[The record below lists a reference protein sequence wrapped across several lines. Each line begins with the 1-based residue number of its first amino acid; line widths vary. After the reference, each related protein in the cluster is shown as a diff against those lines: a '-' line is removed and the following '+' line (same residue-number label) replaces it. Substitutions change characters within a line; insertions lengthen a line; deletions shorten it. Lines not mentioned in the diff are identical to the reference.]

1 MSQQLEFTEAELKA
15 FRSEYAKGATDSQFE
30 LFISEAKARNLRPG
44 PHLVFQ
50 LRNAKEYDQ
59 DTKAWQYV
67 KKPYWITTISALRL
81 IAQRTGQYAG
91 QSPAEFIYLDDQGFP
106 SIISQIPL
114 PDKDNK
120 PLPREPWAVRV
131 AIKRKD
137 FDEPIIGMTRFE
149 AVANFRE
156 KEVNGHKVLAL
167 NEIWAKRGPE
177 MTQKCAEADGFRRAF
192 AEEAGHL
199 YLLEELKN
207 EVEEILP
214 EKVTPASV
222 VPQPPSVP
230 KVNQTPAVPTE
241 APRPNEKMPVETA
254 KAVLEVLPKL
264 EEFVSNPAV
273 QEQLAAEGKKVD
285 YEEIERLK
293 AAAKAAV
300 PDLKPASEL
309 PPPEKKKRGPK
320 PKNPENGQPE
330 KPVDG
335 GITQAD
341 IDNAS
346 KPESKVDEAALK
358 QEATEFVDSI
368 TNFTAEEAAEQGLPE
383 PPEYSL
389 IPTKGSEQL
398 KGFGNRV
405 RALVS
410 AGVSNPA
417 IKNYLLDLGK
427 KKSTDLLT
435 VGDWTNALNTLE
447 GLPIEQAKEV
457 TRNAPLP
464 EF

>member
-1 MSQQLEFTEAELKA
+1 MSQQLEITDQQWSALKSEFCKGFTEEQANVCRTFCEL
-15 FRSEYAKGATDSQFE
+15 RS
-30 LFISEAKARNLRPG
+30 LIPG
-44 PHLVFQ
+44 KHVVFQ
-50 LRNAKEYDQ
+50 IRRSKEWDEAVNAKIEVS
-59 DTKAWQYV
+59 KIV
-67 KKPYWITTISALRL
+67 FITTIDAARL
-81 IAQRTGQYAG
+81 IALRSQEYVGQDPETY
-91 QSPAEFIYLDDQGFP
+91 IYLNEDGGDFIE
-106 SIISQIPL
+106 SSIPL
-114 PDKDNK
+114 PQLPIVKGQTA
-120 PLPREPWAVRV
+120 LPREPWAVRTTVYRKSFSHPITSV
-131 AIKRKD
+131 AR
-137 FDEPIIGMTRFE
+137 FDAYASTYKS
-149 AVANFRE
+149 ANGPQLTE
-156 KEVNGHKVLAL
+156 M
-167 NEIWAKRGPE
+167 WQKRGPE
-177 MTQKCAEADGFRRAF
+177 QLAKCSEMLSLRKSFP
-192 AEEAGHL
+192 EELSSL
-199 YLLEELKN
+199 YLDLELKN
-207 EVEEILP
+207 ESEAQP
-214 EKVTPASV
+214 AAVTPASV
-222 VPQPPSVP
+222 VPLPVVVP
-230 KVNQTPAVPTE
+230 KVSQVPAVPTE

>member
-91 QSPAEFIYLDDQGFP
+91 QSPAEFIYLDDQGLP

-120 PLPREPWAVRV
+120 LLPREPWAVRV

-156 KEVNGHKVLAL
+156 KEVNGKKVLAL
-167 NEIWAKRGPE
+167 NEIWQKRGPE

-222 VPQPPSVP
+222 VPLPIVVP
-230 KVNQTPAVPTE
+230 KVSQVPAVPTE
-241 APRPNEKMPVETA
+241 APRPNEEKRLGPNPTQDPELEKDREKVVEEIVKT
-254 KAVLEVLPKL
+254 VG
-264 EEFVSNPAV
+264 
-273 QEQLAAEGKKVD
+273 EQLN
-285 YEEIERLK
+285 ERRE
-293 AAAKAAV
+293 AAKAAV

-320 PKNPENGQPE
+320 PKNPENGQTE

-341 IDNAS
+341 IDNAAR
-346 KPESKVDEAALK
+346 PEVKADEAALK

-435 VGDWTNALNTLE
+435 VGDWTKALNTLE

-464 EF
+464 PF